1 MISINWKRGFPQLIK
16 LFALVMKLV
25 ENCAQARIIMRFII
39 TSARNI
45 GKLRGVLSGHGS
57 VGRFMN
63 RSKVATE
70 KCSGR
75 PIVCQ
80 KTKARMDRLEIM
92 DRRVST
98 QQMKL

>member
-1 MISINWKRGFPQLIK
+1 MISINWKRGSPQLIK

-45 GKLRGVLSGHGS
+45 GKLRGVLSGS